1 MGQGQKETMTK
12 REMRREMMLRR
23 LLMDR
28 DVGVTAKVVGT
39 AFLIGD
45 FRREITAE
53 QILDALVLMTRLDER
68 TVYDALLELEDRE
81 HIEFMNLPG
90 IPDRQSSNEFH

>member
-1 MGQGQKETMTK
+1 MTK
-12 REMRREMMLRR
+12 REMQREMMLRR

-28 DVGVTAKVVGT
+28 DVGVTAKVVGA

-68 TVYDALLELEDRE
+68 AVYDALLELEDGKHIKFMKLPE
-81 HIEFMNLPG
+81 H
-90 IPDRQSSNEFH
+90 SK